1 MHARR
6 CALPS
11 IGWID
16 YSDTVQFIDEPA
28 RRTAVRAETQVL
40 VVGGGSAGVS
50 AAVAAARTGARTMLV
65 ERSGALGGLATG
77 GLVILLLTLD
87 DGEGRQVVGGLCQE
101 VTDRLAARNAA
112 HFPPAGQWG
121 SPDEELVAHYRRWG
135 LVWGSGPHKVRY
147 SVAYDPEEF
156 RFALNEMCTSS
167 GVDLLLHCWACE
179 ALVDGDRMRG
189 VVFQGK
195 QGRFAILA
203 DVVIDA
209 TGDGD
214 VFASAGV
221 PFELEKVLPWLWFRM
236 GGMDDADLDRAID
249 DGGWFFHTPGRGQ
262 ALLPW
267 GATDRIMRKIDAT
280 DPADLTMAEIECRKN
295 VMEAVDRLRRE
306 VPAFKHAHVCEIARD
321 LGITESRRLVGRYVL
336 RREDVNTPI
345 DDAIAITG
353 HWTKYGALYWIP
365 YRSLLT
371 NEFRN
376 LLVAGRCISVDHRVH
391 HATKEIPP
399 CMATGQAAGVAAAM
413 AVGGRY
419 EVRDVDVRGLRER
432 LVRAGGIVEIV
443 R

>member
-1 MHARR
+1 
-6 CALPS
+6 
-11 IGWID
+11 
-16 YSDTVQFIDEPA
+16 
-28 RRTAVRAETQVL
+28 
-40 VVGGGSAGVS
+40 
-50 AAVAAARTGARTMLV
+50 
-65 ERSGALGGLATG
+65 
-77 GLVILLLTLD
+77 
-87 DGEGRQVVGGLCQE
+87 
-101 VTDRLAARNAA
+101 
-112 HFPPAGQWG
+112 
-121 SPDEELVAHYRRWG
+121 
-135 LVWGSGPHKVRY
+135 
-147 SVAYDPEEF
+147 
-156 RFALNEMCTSS
+156 
-167 GVDLLLHCWACE
+167 
-179 ALVDGDRMRG
+179 
-189 VVFQGK
+189 
-195 QGRFAILA
+195 
-203 DVVIDA
+203 
-209 TGDGD
+209 
-214 VFASAGV
+214 
-221 PFELEKVLPWLWFRM
+221 
-236 GGMDDADLDRAID
+236 
-249 DGGWFFHTPGRGQ
+249 
-262 ALLPW
+262 
-267 GATDRIMRKIDAT
+267 
-280 DPADLTMAEIECRKN
+280 MAEIECRKN